1 MQTISSI
8 SQSAVMTRRTNRSL
22 EPLPPPDR
30 PLHRQDDPSR
40 SQSRPLTIGSDDAD
54 GHIAHSSRLLYR
66 HSQVFLRQ
74 IVRCPDKTIPRA
86 NHSSRQIV
94 RCPDKTIPRA
104 AGAVSLSGDTGSVTP
119 QVSLSTPLTCVLS
132 HLSLSHTGEPGSLPI
147 NNDTLAAFAVGEP
160 AVVNAR
166 AATAAR
172 IISNQPA
179 GLTQKLYLAHF
190 TRWHNFATRRGV
202 PSIPTDNQSYQALRK
217 QVACLDAFATDVH
230 HQHSTRWQSAGHTGR
245 AAGNKSGT
253 FNQIFYGINHI
264 ITKIYGRPPPPLILH
279 RSG

>member
-1 MQTISSI
+1 M
-8 SQSAVMTRRTNRSL
+8 
-22 EPLPPPDR
+22 
-30 PLHRQDDPSR
+30 
-40 SQSRPLTIGSDDAD
+40 
-54 GHIAHSSRLLYR
+54 
-66 HSQVFLRQ
+66 
-74 IVRCPDKTIPRA
+74 
-86 NHSSRQIV
+86 
-94 RCPDKTIPRA
+94 
-104 AGAVSLSGDTGSVTP
+104 TP

-132 HLSLSHTGEPGSLPI
+132 HLSLSHTGETGSLPI
-147 NNDTLAAFAVGEP
+147 NNDTLAAFAVGES
-160 AVVNAR
+160 AVVSAR
-166 AATAAR
+166 ATTAAR
-172 IISNQPA
+172 IISNQSA
-179 GLTQKLYLAHF
+179 GSTQKLYLAHF

>member
-1 MQTISSI
+1 M
-8 SQSAVMTRRTNRSL
+8 
-22 EPLPPPDR
+22 
-30 PLHRQDDPSR
+30 
-40 SQSRPLTIGSDDAD
+40 
-54 GHIAHSSRLLYR
+54 
-66 HSQVFLRQ
+66 
-74 IVRCPDKTIPRA
+74 
-86 NHSSRQIV
+86 
-94 RCPDKTIPRA
+94 
-104 AGAVSLSGDTGSVTP
+104 TP

-245 AAGNKSGT
+245 AAGNKFVPSIKSST
-253 FNQIFYGINHI
+253 VLTTSSRKSMTDLPPRSSFIDQAKASYKRDFSRP
-264 ITKIYGRPPPPLILH
+264 TKKSRPP
-279 RSG
+279 RGR